1 MDSVMSCF
9 FRDDSLSDLVGFTYA
24 SWHADDAVA
33 NLVGHLETIAAAC
46 RGHADRVVTL
56 ALDGENAWEH
66 YPENGY
72 YFLSALYTRLAQH
85 AQIELTTFSQCLNSV
100 SAAPLHAFVAGSWV
114 HGTFSTWIGSHDKNR
129 GWGTLGGAESALAD
143 RGA

>member
-46 RGHADRVVTL
+46 HGRADRVVTL

-72 YFLSALYTRLAQH
+72 YFLSALYTRLAQQV
-85 AQIELTTFSQCLNSV
+85 QIALTTMPVCLQ
-100 SAAPLHAFVAGSWV
+100 
-114 HGTFSTWIGSHDKNR
+114 T
-129 GWGTLGGAESALAD
+129 GA
-143 RGA
+143 